1 MVLIILPYFLFWRCL
16 LYLQAIEIDKIAL
29 TENHPGIATDL
40 NNLAGLYESQGKYEA
55 AEQLYLQAFEI
66 RKIALPKN
74 HPDTA
79 MTLWH
84 LAVHYENKRIF
95 TSAESFY
102 LKALK
107 IYKQSLGLE
116 HPYTQKVQEYYQNM
130 LNKKNN

>member
-1 MVLIILPYFLFWRCL
+1 
-16 LYLQAIEIDKIAL
+16 
-29 TENHPGIATDL
+29 
-40 NNLAGLYESQGKYEA
+40 
-55 AEQLYLQAFEI
+55 
-66 RKIALPKN
+66 
-74 HPDTA
+74 

-84 LAVHYENKRIF
+84 LAVHYENQRIF

-116 HPYTQKVQEYYQNM
+116 HPYTQKVQEHYQNM

>member
-1 MVLIILPYFLFWRCL
+1 M
-16 LYLQAIEIDKIAL
+16 
-29 TENHPGIATDL
+29 
-40 NNLAGLYESQGKYEA
+40 
-55 AEQLYLQAFEI
+55 YLQAFEI

-84 LAVHYENKRIF
+84 LAVHYNNQRIF

-116 HPYTQKVQEYYQNM
+116 HPYTQKVQEGYQNM